1 MLLMNGKEV
10 NHLIASGEQFDKSY
24 VGKKIKAI
32 SPEGTSMVYY
42 TDRINVDG
50 NYHPNNTVINVG
62 DTLVILAKYKNMIYV
77 ANPMDDS
84 AKNNTVPNKGIG
96 YGWIPIDHAKFID

>member
-1 MLLMNGKEV
+1 MLMNGKEV
-10 NHLIASGEQFDKSY
+10 NHLIIGGEQFDKSY

-32 SPEGTSMVYY
+32 SPEGHWMVYY
-42 TDRINVDG
+42 TNIINVDG
-50 NYHPNNTVINVG
+50 SYPHSNTFIDVG
-62 DTLVILAKYKNMIYV
+62 DTFVILAKYKNMIFV

-84 AKNNTVPNKGIG
+84 AKNNTNPTKGVG